1 MTRHRW
7 RPWNLI
13 VGSMLALQAHSAP
26 SVNVGMNAAFPA
38 GPYLLELL
46 ETAAAENSSSYF
58 PLLDRIATGYFAS
71 ASTDAALYEKFLQV
85 LQEDGCLSSAEGL
98 STFKLAL
105 SLRSAA
111 PRVEAHYQYYSTVVS
126 PTLGEGPESE
136 CFNWVLL
143 DGKQYCKPELEEV
156 IKDGLLSLQN
166 KHLPFDRVLGAGR
179 EAILYADITSE
190 TFGEYHKALSKA
202 AAEGS
207 LSYRIRYHRTQTTP
221 RATLHMSGY
230 GVELALKKT
239 DYIVIDDRLQDEES
253 HHQNIGAGAGLDDSE
268 DVADIKPLTAS
279 DLSSLGLKATSFI
292 LQSDDPLETLVK
304 LTQDLPK
311 FLTSIVAHN
320 VSTRF
325 EKEFK
330 LNSLKG
336 VPGGLNLLW
345 LNGVQLIERQI
356 EPFALI
362 ERLRQERKL
371 IDGFRA
377 LGLNGKQAVS
387 ILGHQDVSTAKEGGE
402 ALRYDWTDRLEDGR
416 VIIWLNDIESDDV
429 YEDYPKSLTSLL
441 QPSYP
446 GQLPPIGKNIFTL
459 IAPVDFSNPEDVS
472 YIMQLIS
479 FISRGISIRFGLVPL
494 ISTPEAIVKAK
505 IVYHLFENYG
515 INGLFTYLGQLED
528 ATKLTNEEL
537 FARITGDHAPLVDSD
552 KMSLAEVLEAD
563 TYEQQ
568 LGFAQQ
574 WIKRLKVDT
583 PIRPV
588 FLNGLPIIRDE
599 NWIQELGM
607 QIGED
612 LRVVQK
618 GVFLGMLTDDDWA
631 PGIFLNKALSRRNDY
646 ITPDDEGKGLTVL
659 NINKIY
665 IEHADLFSN
674 IPVLEFA
681 SESLKEDWSAATV
694 IADLT
699 TTSGKGLVLSALEFK
714 RRNSG
719 ARIEIVHNPVS
730 SDGAASIN
738 AALMANLG
746 SLGDIQ
752 DISELSDLMQTPIED
767 KNKDGYFEALQ
778 RFLGASKVP
787 LGAQMIMLNGRMI
800 GPISEDSEFDV
811 DDFQQFLEV
820 EQARRILPILKA
832 VEELGLVDKLST
844 PLDAAKITSI
854 AALSTIS
861 DLPEGIFESATS
873 ARTSLYDKWPSTHT
887 IEKGDPE
894 AASVHI
900 VGLINP
906 VSEQGQ
912 RWAPILK
919 VLSELE
925 GVHLKLFINPPEKI
939 EELPVKRFFRY
950 VLKSQ
955 PTFNDE
961 GEVKGL
967 QATFNGLPS
976 EALLTTAVDVPPA
989 WLVAPLDS
997 IHDLDNIKLSAVKTD
1012 VHATYELKHILI
1024 EGHSREGKASAPRG
1038 AQLILATEK
1047 EPLITDTIVMAN
1059 IGFFQFKANPGVYSI
1074 RLKEGR
1080 SSEIYEIESIGAQ
1093 GWNPVPGDN
1102 GTELALIDFQGVTL
1116 YPRLRRRSGME
1127 AEDIL
1132 QEKDTQD
1139 NNIISKGIKL
1149 AESLFGGKSKTKSL
1163 SEREH
1168 AEINI
1173 FSVASGHLYERMLN
1187 IMIVSVMRHTNHT
1200 VKFWFI
1206 EQFLSPSF
1214 KEFIPHMAEKYG
1226 FKYEMI
1232 SYKWPHWLRQ
1242 QKEKQREIWGYKI
1255 LFLDVLFPLSLDKV
1269 IFVDADQ
1276 VVRTDMINLM
1286 NLDLEGAPYG
1296 FTPMCDS
1303 RVEMEGFRFWKQGY
1317 WANYLR
1323 GRPYHISALYV
1334 VDLRRF
1340 RELAAGDRLRQQ
1352 YHSLSA
1358 DPNSLANLDQDLP
1371 NHMQFNIPIH
1381 SLPQEWLWCETWCSD
1396 ESLVE
1401 ARTIDLCNNPLTK
1414 EPKLDRARR
1423 QIPEWVAYDE
1433 EIAAL
1438 HQIYKGEAAVTPGKE
1453 RLSEGGEETA
1463 EVGAE
1468 DKNTKSRRL
1477 ESDGTHTK
1485 DEL

>member
-58 PLLDRIATGYFAS
+58 PLLDRIADGYFAS
-71 ASTDAALYEKFLQV
+71 ASTDAALYEKFLGV

-111 PRVEAHYQYYSTVVS
+111 PRVEAHYQYYSTAVA
-126 PTLGEGPESE
+126 PNLGDWSESE
-136 CFNWVLL
+136 CSNWVLL
-143 DGKQYCKPELEEV
+143 DGKQYCSPELEE
-156 IKDGLLSLQN
+156 INKDGLVSLQT
-166 KHLPFDRVLGAGR
+166 KHLPFDRVLGTGR
-179 EAILYADITSE
+179 EAILYADPTSK
-190 TFGEYHKALSKA
+190 TFGAFHKALSKA
-202 AAEGS
+202 AVDGS
-207 LSYRIRYHRTQTTP
+207 LSYRIRYQRTESTP
-221 RATLHMSGY
+221 RATLPMSGY
-230 GVELALKKT
+230 GVELALKRT
-239 DYIVIDDRLQDEES
+239 DYIVIDDRLQDEEP
-253 HHQNIGAGAGLDDSE
+253 HNKNIGAGAGLGGSE
-268 DVADIKPLTAS
+268 DVADIKPLAAS

-292 LQSDDPLETLVK
+292 LQSDDPLETLIK

-311 FLTSIVAHN
+311 FLTTIVAHN
-320 VSTRF
+320 VSAQF
-325 EKEFK
+325 EKEFR
-330 LNSLKG
+330 LDSLQG
-336 VPGGLNLLW
+336 VPGGINMLW

-387 ILGHQDVSTAKEGGE
+387 ILGHQDVSTAKEGNE

-416 VIIWLNDIESDDV
+416 VIIWLNDIENDDI
-429 YEDYPKSLTSLL
+429 YEEYPKSLTSLL

-459 IAPVDFSNPEDVS
+459 IAPVDFSNTEDVS
-472 YIMQLIS
+472 YIIQLIS

-494 ISTPEAIVKAK
+494 HSFPEAVVKAK

-515 INGLFTYLGQLED
+515 VKGLFSYLAQLED
-528 ATKLTNEEL
+528 APMLTNEEA
-537 FARITGDHAPLVDSD
+537 FARITGDHTLLVDSD
-552 KMSLAEVLEAD
+552 KMNLVEVLEAD

-588 FLNGLPIIRDE
+588 FFNGLPIIRNE

-618 GVFLGMLTDDDWA
+618 AVFLGMITDDDWA
-631 PGIFLNKALSRRNDY
+631 PGIFLSKAISRRNGY
-646 ITPDDEGKGLTVL
+646 ITPDDEGKSLTVL
-659 NINKIY
+659 NVNKIY
-665 IEHADLFSN
+665 IEHADLFNN
-674 IPVLEFA
+674 IPVLEFIA
-681 SESLKEDWSAATV
+681 ESPKESWSAVTV

-714 RRNSG
+714 RRNAG
-719 ARIEIVHNPVS
+719 ARVEIIHNPVS

-738 AALMANLG
+738 SALLANQRL
-746 SLGDIQ
+746 LGDIQ
-752 DISELSDLMQTPIED
+752 DVSKLNDLIQTTTKEE
-767 KNKDGYFEALQ
+767 KKDDYFQALG
-778 RFLGASKVP
+778 RFLIASKAP

-800 GPISEDSEFDV
+800 GPISEDSEFDA

-820 EQARRILPILKA
+820 EQARRILPIYKA
-832 VEELGLVDKLST
+832 VEELGLDDKLST

-861 DLPEGIFESATS
+861 DVPEGIFESATS
-873 ARTSLYDKWPSTHT
+873 ARISLYDKWPSTHT

-894 AASVHI
+894 TASVHI
-900 VGLINP
+900 IGLINP

-919 VLSELE
+919 VLSELH
-925 GVHLKLFINPPEKI
+925 GVHLKLFINPAEKI

-955 PTFNDE
+955 PTFSDE

-989 WLVAPLDS
+989 WLVAPLVS
-997 IHDLDNIKLSAVKTD
+997 VHDLDNIKLSAVKTD
-1012 VHATYELKHILI
+1012 VQATYELKHILI
-1024 EGHSREGKASAPRG
+1024 EGHSREGKGSAPRG
-1038 AQLILATEK
+1038 AQLVLATEK
-1047 EPLITDTIVMAN
+1047 DPLITDTIVMAN

-1074 RLKEGR
+1074 QLKEGR
-1080 SSEIYEIESIGAQ
+1080 STEIYEIESIGAQ

-1116 YPRLRRRSGME
+1116 YPRLQRRSGME

-1132 QEKDTQD
+1132 QEKDAQE
-1139 NNIISKGIKL
+1139 NIISKGIKL
-1149 AESLFGGKSKTKSL
+1149 AEGLFGGKSKKKSS
-1163 SEREH
+1163 SEQEH

-1187 IMIVSVMRHTNHT
+1187 IMITSVMRHTNHT

-1214 KEFIPHMAEKYG
+1214 KEFIPHMAMEYG

-1286 NLDLEGAPYG
+1286 NLDLDGAPYG

-1352 YHSLSA
+1352 YHTLSA

-1371 NHMQFNIPIH
+1371 NHMQFHIPIH

-1396 ESLVE
+1396 ESLSE

-1423 QIPEWVAYDE
+1423 QIPEWVTYDE

-1438 HQIYKGEAAVTPGKE
+1438 HQIYKGEAPGTPSRE
-1453 RLSEGGEETA
+1453 RLSGDGEEIA
-1463 EVGAE
+1463 GAGTK

-1477 ESDGTHTK
+1477 ESDETHTK

>member
-58 PLLDRIATGYFAS
+58 PLLDRIATGYFDA
-71 ASTDAALYEKFLQV
+71 ASTDAALYEKFLGV
-85 LQEDGCLSSAEGL
+85 LQEDGCLSSAESL

-111 PRVEAHYQYYSTVVS
+111 PRIEAHYQYYNTAVVPALEKS
-126 PTLGEGPESE
+126 LESE

-143 DGKQYCKPELEEV
+143 DGKQYCRHELETV
-156 IKDGLLSLQN
+156 IKGGLGSLHN
-166 KHLPFDRVLGAGR
+166 KQLPFDRVTGTGR
-179 EAILYADITSE
+179 EAILYADITSGS
-190 TFGEYHKALSKA
+190 FGDFHKALSKA

-207 LSYRIRYHRTQTTP
+207 LSYRIRYHRTRITP
-221 RATLHMSGY
+221 YAALPMSGY
-230 GVELALKKT
+230 GVELALKRT
-239 DYIVIDDRLQDEES
+239 DYIVIDDRLQNEEPR
-253 HHQNIGAGAGLDDSE
+253 HENTGTGTGLDGSE
-268 DVADIKPLTAS
+268 DVADIKPLAAS

-292 LQSDDPLETLVK
+292 LQSDDPLETLIK

-311 FLTSIVAHN
+311 FLTTIVAHN
-320 VSTRF
+320 LSTQF
-325 EKEFK
+325 EKEYK
-330 LNSLKG
+330 LNSLQG
-336 VPGGLNLLW
+336 VPDGLNMLW

-387 ILGHQDVSTAKEGGE
+387 ILGHQDVSAAKEGTE

-416 VIIWLNDIESDDV
+416 VIIWLNDIESDDI
-429 YEDYPKSLTSLL
+429 YEAYPKSLASLL

-459 IAPVDFSNPEDVS
+459 IAPVDFSNLEDVS

-505 IVYHLFENYG
+505 IVYHIFENHG
-515 INGLFTYLGQLED
+515 VKGLFAYLGQLKD
-528 ATKLTNEEL
+528 APQLVNEEL

-552 KMSLAEVLEAD
+552 QMSLAEVLEAN
-563 TYEQQ
+563 TYERQ
-568 LGFAQQ
+568 LGLAQQ

-583 PIRPV
+583 PTRPV
-588 FLNGLPIIRDE
+588 FFNGLPILRDE

-618 GVFLGMLTDDDWA
+618 AVFLGMITDDDWA
-631 PGIFLNKALSRRNDY
+631 PGIFLSKAISRRNDY
-646 ITPDDEGKGLTVL
+646 ITPDDEGKSLSVL
-659 NINKIY
+659 NVNKIY

-674 IPVLEFA
+674 VPVVDFVA
-681 SESLKEDWSAATV
+681 ESPKEDWSAVTV

-714 RRNSG
+714 RHSPG
-719 ARIEIVHNPVS
+719 ARVEIIHNPVS
-730 SDGAASIN
+730 SDGAASMN
-738 AALMANLG
+738 AALLANQGLL
-746 SLGDIQ
+746 SDIQ
-752 DISELSDLMQTPIED
+752 DISKLTDLIQTPTED
-767 KNKDGYFEALQ
+767 ENKEGYFEALE
-778 RFLGASKVP
+778 RFLTASKVP

-800 GPISEDSEFDV
+800 GPISEDSEFDA

-820 EQARRILPILKA
+820 EQARRILPVYKA
-832 VEELGLVDKLST
+832 VEELGLGDKLST

-873 ARTSLYDKWPSTHT
+873 ARTSLYDKWPATHT

-894 AASVHI
+894 TASVHI
-900 VGLINP
+900 VGIINP

-919 VLSELE
+919 VLSELH

-961 GEVKGL
+961 GEVAGL
-967 QATFNGLPS
+967 RATFNGLPS

-989 WLVAPLDS
+989 WLVAPLFS
-997 IHDLDNIKLSAVKTD
+997 VHDLDNIKLSAVKTD
-1012 VHATYELKHILI
+1012 IHATYELKHILI
-1024 EGHSREGKASAPRG
+1024 EGHSREGKGSAPRG
-1038 AQLILATEK
+1038 AQLVLATEK
-1047 EPLITDTIVMAN
+1047 DPLITDTIVMAN

-1074 RLKEGR
+1074 QLKEGR
-1080 SSEIYEIESIGAQ
+1080 STEIYEIESIGAQ
-1093 GWNPVPGDN
+1093 GWKPVPGDN

-1116 YPRLRRRSGME
+1116 YPRLQRRKGME

-1132 QEKDTQD
+1132 QEKDAQED
-1139 NNIISKGIKL
+1139 NIISKGIKL
-1149 AESLFGGKSKTKSL
+1149 AEGLFGGKSKKKSP
-1163 SEREH
+1163 SEQEH

-1173 FSVASGHLYERMLN
+1173 FSVASGHLYERMLK
-1187 IMIVSVMRHTNHT
+1187 IMIASVMRHTNHT

-1214 KEFIPHMAEKYG
+1214 KEFIPHMAEQYR

-1286 NLDLEGAPYG
+1286 NLDLDGAPYG

-1352 YHSLSA
+1352 YHTLSA

-1396 ESLVE
+1396 ESLSE

-1423 QIPEWVAYDE
+1423 QIPEWVTYDE

-1438 HQIYKGEAAVTPGKE
+1438 HQIIKGE
-1453 RLSEGGEETA
+1453 RLSDDDEEIA
-1463 EVGAE
+1463 EAGTD

-1477 ESDGTHTK
+1477 DSDEAHTK

>member
-1 MTRHRW
+1 
-7 RPWNLI
+7 
-13 VGSMLALQAHSAP
+13 
-26 SVNVGMNAAFPA
+26 
-38 GPYLLELL
+38 
-46 ETAAAENSSSYF
+46 
-58 PLLDRIATGYFAS
+58 
-71 ASTDAALYEKFLQV
+71 
-85 LQEDGCLSSAEGL
+85 
-98 STFKLAL
+98 
-105 SLRSAA
+105 
-111 PRVEAHYQYYSTVVS
+111 
-126 PTLGEGPESE
+126 
-136 CFNWVLL
+136 
-143 DGKQYCKPELEEV
+143 
-156 IKDGLLSLQN
+156 
-166 KHLPFDRVLGAGR
+166 
-179 EAILYADITSE
+179 
-190 TFGEYHKALSKA
+190 
-202 AAEGS
+202 
-207 LSYRIRYHRTQTTP
+207 
-221 RATLHMSGY
+221 
-230 GVELALKKT
+230 
-239 DYIVIDDRLQDEES
+239 
-253 HHQNIGAGAGLDDSE
+253 
-268 DVADIKPLTAS
+268 
-279 DLSSLGLKATSFI
+279 
-292 LQSDDPLETLVK
+292 
-304 LTQDLPK
+304 
-311 FLTSIVAHN
+311 
-320 VSTRF
+320 
-325 EKEFK
+325 
-330 LNSLKG
+330 
-336 VPGGLNLLW
+336 
-345 LNGVQLIERQI
+345 
-356 EPFALI
+356 
-362 ERLRQERKL
+362 
-371 IDGFRA
+371 
-377 LGLNGKQAVS
+377 
-387 ILGHQDVSTAKEGGE
+387 
-402 ALRYDWTDRLEDGR
+402 
-416 VIIWLNDIESDDV
+416 
-429 YEDYPKSLTSLL
+429 
-441 QPSYP
+441 
-446 GQLPPIGKNIFTL
+446 
-459 IAPVDFSNPEDVS
+459 
-472 YIMQLIS
+472 MQLVS

-494 ISTPEAIVKAK
+494 ISTPEAIIKAK

-515 INGLFTYLGQLED
+515 INGLFSYLAQLEE
-528 ATKLTNEEL
+528 APKLTNEEL
-537 FARITGDHAPLVDSD
+537 FAGIIRGHAPLADSD
-552 KMSLAEVLEAD
+552 KLNLAEVLEAD

-588 FLNGLPIIRDE
+588 FFNGLSILRDE

-618 GVFLGMLTDDDWA
+618 GVYLGMLTDDDWA
-631 PGIFLNKALSRRNDY
+631 PGIFLSKAISRRNDY
-646 ITPDDEGKGLTVL
+646 ITPDDEGKSLTVL

-674 IPVLEFA
+674 IPVLEFVA
-681 SESLKEDWSAATV
+681 ESPKEDWSAVTV
-694 IADLT
+694 VADLT
-699 TTSGKGLVLSALEFK
+699 TASGKGLVLSALEFK
-714 RRNSG
+714 RRNPG
-719 ARIEIVHNPVS
+719 ARVEIIHNPVS

-738 AALMANLG
+738 AALLANQGL
-746 SLGDIQ
+746 LGDIQ
-752 DISELSDLMQTPIED
+752 DISKLTDLIQTPAED
-767 KNKDGYFEALQ
+767 ATKSGYFEALE
-778 RFLGASKVP
+778 RFLRASQMP
-787 LGAQMIMLNGRMI
+787 LGSQMIMLNGRMI

-820 EQARRILPILKA
+820 EQARRILPVYKA
-832 VEELGLVDKLST
+832 VEELGLGDKLST
-844 PLDAAKITSI
+844 PIDAAKITSV

-873 ARTSLYDKWPSTHT
+873 ARSSLYDKWPSTHA

-894 AASVHI
+894 TASVHI

-961 GEVKGL
+961 GEVQGL

-989 WLVAPLDS
+989 WLVAPLVS
-997 IHDLDNIKLSAVKTD
+997 VHDLDNIKLSAVKTD

-1024 EGHSREGKASAPRG
+1024 EGHSREGKGSAPRG

-1047 EPLITDTIVMAN
+1047 DPLITDTIVMAN

-1080 SSEIYEIESIGAQ
+1080 STEIYEIESIGAQ
-1093 GWNPVPGDN
+1093 GWNPVSGDN

-1116 YPRLRRRSGME
+1116 YPRLQRRKGME

-1132 QEKDTQD
+1132 QEKDAQE

-1149 AESLFGGKSKTKSL
+1149 AEGLFGGKSKKKSL
-1163 SEREH
+1163 SEQEH

-1187 IMIVSVMRHTNHT
+1187 IMIASVMRHTNHT

-1214 KEFIPHMAEKYG
+1214 KEFIPHMAKEYG

-1276 VVRTDMINLM
+1276 VVRTDMISLM

-1352 YHSLSA
+1352 YHTLSA

-1396 ESLVE
+1396 ESLSE

-1423 QIPEWVAYDE
+1423 QIPEWVTYDE
-1433 EIAAL
+1433 DIAAL
-1438 HQIYKGEAAVTPGKE
+1438 HQTYKGEAAGTPGRE
-1453 RLSEGGEETA
+1453 GLSEDGERTA
-1463 EVGAE
+1463 DVGTE

-1477 ESDGTHTK
+1477 ESDETHTK